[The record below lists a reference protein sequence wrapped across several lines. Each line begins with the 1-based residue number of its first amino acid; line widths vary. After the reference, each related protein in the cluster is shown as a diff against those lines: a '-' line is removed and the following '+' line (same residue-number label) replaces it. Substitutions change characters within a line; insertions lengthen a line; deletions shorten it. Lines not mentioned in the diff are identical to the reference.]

1 MERKMKI
8 QLSFLYSLRG
18 TSTIKAMAKFISDCG
33 GRVERLEETRTG
45 FVAAVSVPGEDNSG
59 GIYIWDN
66 KAQSVFTLIVD
77 NRDFD
82 LSRAEIDKF
91 VPQLVEHC
99 NMANRRS
106 FKQDRPVKMYG
117 AICDDD
123 SVSTAT
129 VTSPGPMVA
138 RLSAASA
145 TLAA

>member
-1 MERKMKI
+1 
-8 QLSFLYSLRG
+8 
-18 TSTIKAMAKFISDCG
+18 
-33 GRVERLEETRTG
+33 V
-45 FVAAVSVPGEDNSG
+45 
-59 GIYIWDN
+59 
-66 KAQSVFTLIVD
+66 IVD